1 MRILIG
7 FIIGI
12 LLVVTSIGV
21 YLAPDDLR
29 GCAATPDDTVKCEK
43 ANAIVAVSGGN
54 TSVRAAEA
62 ISLYKNGWGKYLIF
76 SGAAADTSGPSNAE
90 MMKQQAVDAG
100 VPNDVII
107 TDNKSQT
114 TKQNAEQ
121 TEIDLRRYEIN
132 RLIVVTSPYHQR
144 RAGLEFKII
153 AGPSVAIV
161 NHPAPNDPDWPWY
174 WWLTPRGWWLAG
186 SELIKIGAVHAGES
200 R

>member
-1 MRILIG
+1 MRVLIG
-7 FIIGI
+7 LIIGV
-12 LLVVTSIGV
+12 LLIVTSIGA
-21 YLAPDDLR
+21 YLAPDDLQ
-29 GCAATPDDTVKCEK
+29 GCAATPSDTAKCEK
-43 ANAIVAVSGGN
+43 ADAIVAVSGGH

-62 ISLYKNGWGKYLIF
+62 ITLYKNGWGKYLIF
-76 SGAAADTSGPSNAE
+76 SGAAADISGPSNAE

-100 VPNDVII
+100 VPNDIII
-107 TDNKSQT
+107 TDNESQT

-121 TEIDLRRYEIN
+121 TEIDLRRYNIN

-153 AGPSVAIV
+153 AGPSVTIV

-186 SELIKIGAVHAGES
+186 SELVKIGAVHAGES

>member
-7 FIIGI
+7 LIIGV
-12 LLVVTSIGV
+12 LLIVAGIGA
-21 YLAPDDLR
+21 YLAPDDLQ
-29 GCAATPDDTVKCEK
+29 GCPTTPNDTAKCKK
-43 ANAIVAVSGGN
+43 ADAIVAVSGGN

-62 ISLYKNGWGKYLIF
+62 IALYKSGWGNYLIF

-90 MMKQQAVDAG
+90 MMKRQAIDAG
-100 VPNDVII
+100 VPNDAVL

-121 TEIDLRRYEIN
+121 TEVDLRQYAIN

-144 RAGLEFKII
+144 RAGLEFRII
-153 AGPSVAIV
+153 AGPSVTIV

-186 SELIKIGAVHAGES
+186 SELVKIGAVHAGES